1 MGWIDLI
8 KRCIDVSIEYLRLIT
23 SNLWT
28 PEFLLFTSILGLLLC
43 TVSSKLWKPCII
55 SARILGIIFTTF
67 GLVSITIAI
76 LFGMDIHFNFNEL
89 SSCPRSKTAANNY
102 LIIGENQHKAVERA
116 LPINDCSTSKSNNV
130 IKRHGTGTK
139 QTETLGENQHKAV
152 ERALPTNDFSTSKWY
167 NVIKWHGT
175 GTKQTETFQIS
186 SNLWMVD
193 WNTVPTGGSPGLF
206 SIKVNSAKGKSIG
219 FAANTKGEDRGRTF
233 IKNKGDY
240 YLVIETKQKYMVT
253 VMARQ

>member
-139 QTETLGENQHKAV
+139 QTET
-152 ERALPTNDFSTSKWY
+152 
-167 NVIKWHGT
+167 
-175 GTKQTETFQIS
+175 FQIS